1 MGYRSDVTIVIYP
14 DPGEQKSERYDTLKV
29 LMNTTFKSAYEE
41 WDECFTWLDHPRVL
55 QFQIQSIKWYPS
67 YPDVQALTT
76 MLDAIGE
83 MEGYN
88 YEFMRIG
95 EDSDDI
101 ESNSR
106 GDHLEYYVQLTR
118 SIEVNL

>member
-29 LMNTTFKSAYEE
+29 LMNTTFKSAYEKWE
-41 WDECFTWLDHPRVL
+41 EHFEWLDHPRVL
-55 QFQIQSIKWYPS
+55 QFQIEGIKWYPS
-67 YPDVQALTT
+67 YSDVQAITT

-95 EDSDDI
+95 EDAEDI
-101 ESNSR
+101 ESNRR
-106 GDHLEYYVQLTR
+106 GDHLKYYLQLTR
-118 SIEVNL
+118 SIEVNI

>member
-14 DPGEQKSERYDTLKV
+14 DPGEQKSERYNTLKV

-41 WDECFTWLDHPRVL
+41 WEKSFEWLDHPRVL
-55 QFQIQSIKWYPS
+55 QLQMEGIKWYTS
-67 YPDVQALTT
+67 YPDVQVITT
-76 MLDAIGE
+76 MLDEIGE

-101 ESNSR
+101 ESNFR
-106 GDHLEYYVQLTR
+106 GEHLEYYLQLTR